1 MSCCEKN
8 VKLKYVDY
16 RAYKHIREVRQMQ
29 IKAVIFDLDGTITQ
43 PFFNFDDIREEIG
56 LARDSGPVL
65 ESMEKMT
72 AQQRQEAEK
81 ILHYHEQKAVT
92 ESKLNPNAKQT
103 LSALRA
109 AGIRIGVLTRNKR
122 DNAHAIAQKH
132 ELQFDTVIGRE
143 DGPVKPDAFGVLSIC
158 EQFGVKPRETMLVGD
173 YLFDLLCAKAAG
185 AVAVLLANN
194 NQADEF
200 VEHADF
206 CIEDI
211 SRILEII
218 DGKK

>member
-1 MSCCEKN
+1 
-8 VKLKYVDY
+8 
-16 RAYKHIREVRQMQ
+16 MQ

-56 LARDSGPVL
+56 LARDSGPLL
-65 ESMEKMT
+65 ESMQKMT
-72 AQQRQEAEK
+72 TKQRQDAEK
-81 ILHYHEQKAVT
+81 ILDYHEQKAVT

-109 AGIRIGVLTRNKR
+109 AGIRIGVLTRNQR
-122 DNAHAIAQKH
+122 DNALAIAQKH

-143 DGPVKPDAFGVLSIC
+143 DGPVKPDAFGVLQIC
-158 EQFGVKPRETMLVGD
+158 EQFGVEPAETMLVGD
-173 YLFDLLCAKAAG
+173 YLFDLLCAKTAG
-185 AVAVLLANN
+185 ALAVLLTNH

-200 VEHADF
+200 IEHADF

-218 DGKK
+218 DSKKEI

>member
-1 MSCCEKN
+1 MP
-8 VKLKYVDY
+8 
-16 RAYKHIREVRQMQ
+16 

-43 PFFNFDDIREEIG
+43 PYFDFDAIREEIG
-56 LARDSGPVL
+56 LAKDSGPVL

-72 AQQRQEAEK
+72 AQQRQNAEK
-81 ILHYHEQKAVT
+81 ILYYHEQKAVT
-92 ESKLNPNAKQT
+92 ESKLNANAKQT

-109 AGIRIGVLTRNKR
+109 AGIHIGVLTRNR
-122 DNAHAIAQKH
+122 RSNALAIARKH
-132 ELQFDTVIGRE
+132 KLKFDTVIGRE
-143 DGPVKPDAFGVLSIC
+143 DGPVKPDAFGVLRIC
-158 EQFGVKPRETMLVGD
+158 GQFGVEPKETMLVGD

-185 AVAVLLANN
+185 AVAVLLANH

-200 VEHADF
+200 AEHADF
-206 CIEDI
+206 CIDDI